1 MKGPQAGL
9 PALAGKQVLP
19 SERARVGGPGSSSL
33 GDRRESKPRSEAEM
47 GQRQAQGTV
56 RRSGPP
62 VQGPPA
68 QGAAGLQV
76 GQQAGART
84 KRRAKAGD
92 AQPQPSAGGATEAAA
107 ERRRRNGGRSRAPE
121 AQRRPQPSAGGATEA
136 AAERRRRNGGRSRNR
151 APDLAHDDTPPAGI
165 FSFLVPNH
173 SLLGAEYLPLGCRI
187 TLFLVPHRS
196 LLGAVTRREAM
207 AGRPLELPPHQRG
220 SSPCGMAS

>member
-19 SERARVGGPGSSSL
+19 SERARLWGPGSSSL

-92 AQPQPSAGGATEAAA
+92 AQ
-107 ERRRRNGGRSRAPE
+107 
-121 AQRRPQPSAGGATEA
+121 PQPSAGGATEA